1 MIYTIE
7 FAPNAER
14 QFSKLPQNI
23 KIQLF
28 KTIQSLSR
36 EPRPHNA
43 SYLTLKSKQTK
54 FLRIR
59 KGDYRIIYTIDDD
72 ILLVLIVSIGHRS
85 DIYKKFFR

>member
-28 KTIQSLSR
+28 DTIQSLSR

-43 SYLTLKSKQTK
+43 SYLQSKSTKSKYLK
-54 FLRIR
+54 IR
-59 KGDYRIIYTIDDD
+59 KGDYRIIYTIEDD
-72 ILLVLIVSIGHRS
+72 ILIVLIVSIGHRS
-85 DIYKKFFR
+85 DIYKKFFK